1 MRQCG
6 KKTDGTSKPTDKKS
20 NETAEK
26 NQSASAG
33 SSAGAASSS
42 RVTTPQEK
50 TMKPADTKLTYG
62 KNLRR
67 APKPTPKT
75 EPAKSTQASTPKSTT
90 TVSSTVKSSTEK
102 VQKEEL
108 KAASP
113 KQKSDTT
120 AKAGA
125 VGKAAVGSAI
135 ATSKPK
141 DEAKAGAVG
150 KVAAP
155 AIVSSKP
162 KDEAKAGAVGKAAA
176 VGTATVA
183 AAGTATVAAAGTAIV
198 ASKAKDEVK
207 EEKKKVT
214 VEQIS
219 AAPGPSDSSD
229 ALDLLIDSLG
239 SPGDVPESPKF
250 TGPEVT
256 DVTATSEYVDE
267 LGKRES
273 TIPPEYRHLL
283 DGKGEKP
290 AAPAP
295 EDATPSLGE
304 DDLVAAF
311 SSDFV
316 SCQAPPE
323 EKRLKLEEKKEAKP
337 ILAPSAPVQPSSAA
351 ISEDALDELLDTLE
365 GPPTT
370 EPESPQ
376 FTGPEVTETVTKS
389 YLEELGKRD
398 HTIPPEYRHLLDGKG
413 NDKSVPP
420 PAEQPPPMSDDNLVD
435 EFSKDFE
442 SSIFPAAETT
452 PAFQAKFLF
461 FKDAAREKQAKS
473 DLVVPTA
480 ASSVQAAAAPSAGME
495 SALDELMGTL
505 EGPEFSVPE
514 SPVYTGPEVMET
526 STVTHIEELGKREGS
541 IPPAYRHL
549 LDGKEDGKPVL
560 PPPEEKPMSEGELA
574 DAFDKEFSCALSPAA
589 QQTPSQKPKDAP
601 EVKKSDADV
610 VCSSSSSA
618 LQSAPAPSKAPTAKA
633 DPLDALA
640 GTLGTRKEDPQA
652 KKPAVDE
659 VKEKTGKEK
668 KEKLGEDEETIPPDY
683 RLKEVK
689 DKDGKPLLPTP
700 EEKPKAMSEDELLDA
715 LTEGFDL
722 TPVPS
727 QCAPLQSSAK
737 APGKSQSEIVSCS
750 KASAVQS
757 SAAKPSA
764 SIPDDAL
771 DLLSGSLGDRQPD
784 PDENKPIVDVVK
796 ERAKEEKIEKL
807 GDRDDTIPP
816 EYRHLLDGKDQ
827 GKPAKPEAPKPQKS
841 LDDAAAID
849 QLSGGFTSCET
860 ASTDKTKNSSKDKAE
875 KTSSSTPVSKAP
887 GKESETA
894 KAKVEISSVH
904 KTETSGKAAE
914 SSKSTTQSSLEK
926 PSAQKTSK
934 S

>member
-1 MRQCG
+1 MPNKGKKPAGGARGQGG

-26 NQSASAG
+26 KPGTTSTSAS
-33 SSAGAASSS
+33 SSAAAASSS
-42 RVTTPQEK
+42 RVPTPQEK
-50 TMKPADTKLTYG
+50 TMKPTDTK
-62 KNLRR
+62 
-67 APKPTPKT
+67 PKSTPKT
-75 EPAKSTQASTPKSTT
+75 EAAKSTQAAVPKSATT
-90 TVSSTVKSSTEK
+90 ASSTAKASTEK
-102 VQKEEL
+102 VQKEDL
-108 KAASP
+108 KAAP
-113 KQKSDTT
+113 QKPKSDTT

-125 VGKAAVGSAI
+125 GGKATAV
-135 ATSKPK
+135 AT
-141 DEAKAGAVG
+141 
-150 KVAAP
+150 
-155 AIVSSKP
+155 SKP

-176 VGTATVA
+176 VVA
-183 AAGTATVAAAGTAIV
+183 APAIV

-214 VEQIS
+214 VEQI
-219 AAPGPSDSSD
+219 AAVPSPSDKSD

-250 TGPEVT
+250 TGPEIT
-256 DVTATSEYVDE
+256 DFTATSEYVEE

-290 AAPAP
+290 AAPEEARQ
-295 EDATPSLGE
+295 SLGE

-323 EKRLKLEEKKEAKP
+323 EKRPKLEEKKEAKP
-337 ILAPSAPVQPSSAA
+337 ISSGPAAPVQPSSEAL
-351 ISEDALDELLDTLE
+351 SEDALDELLDTLE

-376 FTGPEVTETVTKS
+376 FTGPEVTETITKS

-398 HTIPPEYRHLLDGKG
+398 HTIPPEYRHLLDGKD
-413 NDKSVPP
+413 NDKPVPP
-420 PAEQPPPMSDDNLVD
+420 PVEQPPPMSEDSLVD

-442 SSIFPAAETT
+442 SCISPAAETT
-452 PAFQAKFLF
+452 PAFQAK
-461 FKDAAREKQAKS
+461 DAARDKQAKP
-473 DLVVPTA
+473 DVVVPTA
-480 ASSVQAAAAPSAGME
+480 ASSVQAATAPSAGME

-505 EGPEFSVPE
+505 EGPEFNVPE
-514 SPVYTGPEVMET
+514 SPAYTGPEVMET
-526 STVTHIEELGKREGS
+526 STATHIEELGKREGS

-574 DAFDKEFSCALSPAA
+574 DAFDKEFSCPLPPVA
-589 QQTPSQKPKDAP
+589 QQTPSEKPKDAP

-610 VCSSSSSA
+610 VVCSSSSPA
-618 LQSAPAPSKAPTAKA
+618 LQSARAPPKVPTAKA

-640 GTLGTRKEDPQA
+640 GTLGTRKEDPKA

-668 KEKLGEDEETIPPDY
+668 KEKLGEDEETIPHDY

-689 DKDGKPLLPTP
+689 DKDGKPLLPPP

-715 LTEGFDL
+715 LTEGFDI
-722 TPVPS
+722 TPAPS

-771 DLLSGSLGDRQPD
+771 DLLSGSLGERTPD

-796 ERAKEEKIEKL
+796 ERAKEEHIEKL

-849 QLSGGFTSCET
+849 LLSGGFASCET
-860 ASTDKTKNSSKDKAE
+860 TPTDKTKNSSKDKAE
-875 KTSSSTPVSKAP
+875 KSSSSTPVSKTSGKAP
-887 GKESETA
+887 ETA
-894 KAKVEISSVH
+894 KDKVEKNSTVQ
-904 KTETSGKAAE
+904 KPETSGKAAE

>member
-1 MRQCG
+1 MPNKGKKPAGGAKGQCG
-6 KKTDGTSKPTDKKS
+6 KKTDGTSKPADKKS

-26 NQSASAG
+26 NQSTSAG
-33 SSAGAASSS
+33 ASAGAASSS
-42 RVTTPQEK
+42 RVTTAQEK
-50 TMKPADTKLTYG
+50 TMKPADTK
-62 KNLRR
+62 
-67 APKPTPKT
+67 PKATPKT
-75 EPAKSTQASTPKSTT
+75 EPAKSTQASVPKSATT
-90 TVSSTVKSSTEK
+90 ASSTAKSSTEK
-102 VQKEEL
+102 VQKEES
-108 KAASP
+108 KAAPP

-125 VGKAAVGSAI
+125 VGKAAAGTAT
-135 ATSKPK
+135 ATSKAK
-141 DEAKAGAVG
+141 DEAKAGAAG
-150 KVAAP
+150 KAAAS
-155 AIVSSKP
+155 AIVASKP
-162 KDEAKAGAVGKAAA
+162 KNESKAGAVGKAAA
-176 VGTATVA
+176 A
-183 AAGTATVAAAGTAIV
+183 TAIV

-219 AAPGPSDSSD
+219 AAPGPIDNSD

-250 TGPEVT
+250 TGPEIT
-256 DVTATSEYVDE
+256 DVTATSEYIEE

-295 EDATPSLGE
+295 EDASQSLGE

-323 EKRLKLEEKKEAKP
+323 EKRPKLEEKKEAKP
-337 ILAPSAPVQPSSAA
+337 ISTPAAPVQPSSAA
-351 ISEDALDELLDTLE
+351 IPEDALDELLDTLE

-376 FTGPEVTETVTKS
+376 FTGPEVTETITKS

-398 HTIPPEYRHLLDGKG
+398 HTIPPEYRHLLDGKD
-413 NDKSVPP
+413 NDKPVPP
-420 PAEQPPPMSDDNLVD
+420 PAELPPPMSDDSLVD

-442 SSIFPAAETT
+442 SSISPAAETT
-452 PAFQAKFLF
+452 PAFQAQ
-461 FKDAAREKQAKS
+461 DAARDKQAKS
-473 DLVVPTA
+473 DVVVPTA
-480 ASSVQAAAAPSAGME
+480 ASSVQAVSAPSAGME

-505 EGPEFSVPE
+505 EGPEFNVPE
-514 SPVYTGPEVMET
+514 SPAYTGPEVMET
-526 STVTHIEELGKREGS
+526 STVVHIEELGKREGS

-574 DAFDKEFSCALSPAA
+574 DAFDKEFSCPLSPVA
-589 QQTPSQKPKDAP
+589 QQTPSEKPKDAP

-610 VCSSSSSA
+610 VVCSSSSSA
-618 LQSAPAPSKAPTAKA
+618 LQTARAPSKAPTAKA

-652 KKPAVDE
+652 KKPAVDK

-715 LTEGFDL
+715 LTEGFDV
-722 TPVPS
+722 TPA

-737 APGKSQSEIVSCS
+737 PADKSHSEIVSCA

-771 DLLSGSLGDRQPD
+771 DLLSGSLGERQPD

-796 ERAKEEKIEKL
+796 ERAKEEHIEKL

-827 GKPAKPEAPKPQKS
+827 GKPEAPKPQKS

-849 QLSGGFTSCET
+849 LLSGGFTSCET
-860 ASTDKTKNSSKDKAE
+860 ASADKTKNSSKDNAE
-875 KTSSSTPVSKAP
+875 KRSSSTPVSKAS
-887 GKESETA
+887 GKEPETA
-894 KAKVEISSVH
+894 KNKVGSSSVH